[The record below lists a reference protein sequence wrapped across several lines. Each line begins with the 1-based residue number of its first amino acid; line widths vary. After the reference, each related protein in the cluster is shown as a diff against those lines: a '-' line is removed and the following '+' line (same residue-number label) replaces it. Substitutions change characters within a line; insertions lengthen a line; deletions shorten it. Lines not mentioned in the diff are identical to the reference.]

1 MPVCEAVRLTR
12 RAISPRLAIRMERRG
27 SVAGAVFV
35 LVCRR
40 VRLGWRAAVVLRRAR
55 SLDGVDIVEDV
66 GDLLAI
72 GNGELLPTWPGLA
85 AEGVGVSFCYMA
97 VRGTMAGCL

>member
-27 SVAGAVFV
+27 SVVGVAGEVVLV

-55 SLDGVDIVEDV
+55 SLDGVDIVEEV
-66 GDLLAI
+66 GD
-72 GNGELLPTWPGLA
+72 
-85 AEGVGVSFCYMA
+85 
-97 VRGTMAGCL
+97 

>member
-1 MPVCEAVRLTR
+1 VV
-12 RAISPRLAIRMERRG
+12 
-27 SVAGAVFV
+27 V

-55 SLDGVDIVEDV
+55 SLDGVDIVEEV
-66 GDLLAI
+66 GDWQLTSYLH
-72 GNGELLPTWPGLA
+72 GLPAVGA
-85 AEGVGVSFCYMA
+85 GVSFCYMA